1 MIESFLNK
9 TVIRQRKKSGTGS
22 AVEAWEDKDT
32 NLRCA
37 IAPVN
42 PSDTMAFQNIYFQ
55 TKITH
60 TMFCLVDENILLN
73 DKIVD
78 ERVAEIPYK
87 PAAEAIIGYKPA
99 TEAEIPYKPTRLN
112 LYRGENDEY
121 LIKKINKWGKFY
133 QVYMSE
139 IK

>member
-9 TVIRQRKKSGTGS
+9 TVIRQRKKSGTGL
-22 AVEAWEDKDT
+22 AVEAWEDKDI

-55 TKITH
+55 IKITH

-78 ERVAEIPYK
+78 
-87 PAAEAIIGYKPA
+87 G
-99 TEAEIPYKPTRLN
+99 
-112 LYRGENDEY
+112 NDEY